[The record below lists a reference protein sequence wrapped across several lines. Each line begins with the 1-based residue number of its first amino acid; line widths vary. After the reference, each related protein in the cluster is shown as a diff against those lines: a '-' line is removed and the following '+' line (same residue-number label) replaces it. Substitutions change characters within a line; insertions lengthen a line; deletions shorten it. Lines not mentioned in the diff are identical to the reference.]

1 MVEASGLD
9 ETDGMRMS
17 YRIKPVGRVAG
28 SPTIKIPR
36 SEYPEVK
43 RLDEAGWTHHDIG
56 ARYGARP
63 ATVAN
68 VLRKIRRLEEV

>member
-1 MVEASGLD
+1 MG
-9 ETDGMRMS
+9 TDGMS
-17 YRIKPVGRVAG
+17 YKLKPIGRIVG

-43 RLDEAGWTHHDIG
+43 RLDADGWTHYDIG

-68 VLRKIRRLEEV
+68 VLRKIRRMEE